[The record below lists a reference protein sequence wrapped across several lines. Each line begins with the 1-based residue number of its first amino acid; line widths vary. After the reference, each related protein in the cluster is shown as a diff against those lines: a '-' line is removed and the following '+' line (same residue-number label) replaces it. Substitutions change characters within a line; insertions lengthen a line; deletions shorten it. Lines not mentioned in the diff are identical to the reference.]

1 MDMLLQSAMAFMDDQ
16 HILVRRS
23 MVRPAERI
31 TPCQDSLQGVIS
43 FLALFS
49 TWQVAKQE
57 AEAKLQ
63 DAVNALHQAEAQN
76 FMNSSVIEVRHSCE
90 HAAL

>member
-1 MDMLLQSAMAFMDDQ
+1 M
-16 HILVRRS
+16 
-23 MVRPAERI
+23 
-31 TPCQDSLQGVIS
+31 IS

-49 TWQVAKQE
+49 AWQVAKQE

-76 FMNSSVIEVRHSCE
+76 FMNSSFIEVRHSY
-90 HAAL
+90 